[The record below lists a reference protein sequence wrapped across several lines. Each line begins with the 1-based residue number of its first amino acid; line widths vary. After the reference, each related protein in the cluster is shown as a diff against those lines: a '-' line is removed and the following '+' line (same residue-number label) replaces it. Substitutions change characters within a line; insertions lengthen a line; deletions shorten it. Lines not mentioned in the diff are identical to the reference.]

1 MNSFVSGCLAELSA
15 DGFIS
20 GFRIKERCT
29 AKNPAGFFLFLV
41 PFLDL
46 LVRPFALWFADI
58 WNQKFQCC
66 ISSMCPRLKIVY
78 PRAVVRASSNGCLP
92 SGSICANKRFSG
104 NS

>member
-46 LVRPFALWFADI
+46 LVGPFALWFADI

-66 ISSMCPRLKIVY
+66 RDGTSVLAGS
-78 PRAVVRASSNGCLP
+78 VVNILSQRG
-92 SGSICANKRFSG
+92 GD
-104 NS
+104 

>member
-1 MNSFVSGCLAELSA
+1 MNSFVGRCLAELSA

-20 GFRIKERCT
+20 GFRIKEGGT
-29 AKNPAGFFLFLV
+29 AKNPASFFLFLV

-66 ISSMCPRLKIVY
+66 RNGTSVRTGGGVNILFQSGGDRTHIEHMSQIEDGIS
-78 PRAVVRASSNGCLP
+78 
-92 SGSICANKRFSG
+92 
-104 NS
+104 